1 MILKRAHNFDLNHNW
16 GGVKMTP
23 IEILATIFAILVL
36 VKLLIVA
43 VNPKLWMK
51 GVESIV
57 SNYAFTTIVY
67 VLLTVI
73 IGYIIFK
80 SLSIVQVA
88 AVMLFTSVLIG
99 LTMVPYL
106 DKLLAL
112 GKEIVGTRSEMF
124 RRGWLAIVIWAGIAV
139 WTLYAVFAK
148 GSGLHT

>member
-1 MILKRAHNFDLNHNW
+1 
-16 GGVKMTP
+16 MTP
-23 IEILATIFAILVL
+23 IEILAVVFAVLVL
-36 VKLLIVA
+36 LKLLFVA
-43 VNPKLWMK
+43 VNPKVWMK
-51 GVESIV
+51 GVDSIV

-124 RRGWLAIVIWAGIAV
+124 RRAWLAIVIWAGIAV
-139 WTLYAVFAK
+139 WTLYAVFA
-148 GSGLHT
+148 